1 MLNSFW
7 NWFVIILTVGS
18 ILGCW
23 WLLHWTKGISNRDQD
38 KVGSTGHV
46 WDESLVELNAPL
58 PRWWLHLFNITIVF
72 ALVYLVLYP
81 GLGNIPGLFGW
92 TEVGSYDAEVS
103 RVRATQEAVYARYR
117 DADPGG
123 LMADAEAMAI
133 GSRLFANNCAMC
145 HGSDGR
151 GAAGFPNLADAD
163 WLYGSA
169 YDQVLASISQGRM
182 GVMPPWGAALGEGG
196 VSDMTQY
203 VLSISG
209 QAADPAQ
216 AAAGKAQFG
225 LFCAAC
231 HGPEGK
237 GNQALGAPNLTDEIW
252 LYGGTPEVIAQ
263 TLKEGRNGNMPSHKD
278 LLDEDRQR
286 LLAAY
291 VLTLS
296 APQAQ

>member
-1 MLNSFW
+1 
-7 NWFVIILTVGS
+7 
-18 ILGCW
+18 
-23 WLLHWTKGISNRDQD
+23 
-38 KVGSTGHV
+38 
-46 WDESLVELNAPL
+46 
-58 PRWWLHLFNITIVF
+58 
-72 ALVYLVLYP
+72 
-81 GLGNIPGLFGW
+81 
-92 TEVGSYDAEVS
+92 
-103 RVRATQEAVYARYR
+103 
-117 DADPGG
+117 
-123 LMADAEAMAI
+123 
-133 GSRLFANNCAMC
+133 
-145 HGSDGR
+145 
-151 GAAGFPNLADAD
+151 
-163 WLYGSA
+163 
-169 YDQVLASISQGRM
+169 
-182 GVMPPWGAALGEGG
+182 VMPPWGAALGEGG

-203 VLSISG
+203 LLSISG

-263 TLKEGRNGNMPSHKD
+263 SLKEGRNGNMPSHKD
-278 LLDEDRQR
+278 LLNEDRQR